1 MKSIKFN
8 LSENF
13 NLVPILSNRI
23 FELEN
28 NSCLMEFVT
37 VVDPEMVYELH
48 IERNTGEKFLK
59 VLDKN
64 IDGSVS
70 IKLTSSILAKTG
82 SIRIQVKGVKDHFVI
97 ESNAIE
103 LDILTFINA
112 SDDIPEKEQS
122 EFEKLIIKVEGIDA
136 HVKIIDSE
144 LLDYIQKFE
153 YLVSDVENISNK
165 VDSDE
170 AAIRDLEKDFHDVS
184 GELENK
190 ANKSDIPT
198 LVSQLENDSNFVNQ
212 NYVDNNIAEVIGEI
226 EAVADVLPNKA
237 NKNDVYTKEQTN
249 ALLDTKASTGT
260 VEALNT
266 NLRSEINKKQDKLVA
281 GSNISIDGNVISST
295 GGGEGD
301 VTKKYLEDNYYDKQ
315 FFEDISTL
323 EIEDDKTPNKLI
335 EEKDICY
342 SSLPT
347 YCGKWLG
354 DNLYRRVYVVNS
366 GIAKGNEIKVAD
378 KPSNMKFC
386 PFITATIVGANSANN
401 VMTNSD
407 CRAYVNDNGIF
418 VVNNFT
424 SYCDRIYVT
433 MEYTV
438 GG

>member
-13 NLVPILSNRI
+13 NLIPVSSMRI
-23 FELEN
+23 YELEN
-28 NSCLMEFVT
+28 NSCIMEFKTT
-37 VVDPEMVYELH
+37 VDAEMVYEMH
-48 IERNTGEKFLK
+48 IQRNTGEKFVK
-59 VLDKN
+59 VLDKVLN
-64 IDGSVS
+64 GLS
-70 IKLTSSILAKTG
+70 INLSASMLSKTG
-82 SIRIQVKGVKDHFVI
+82 SITIQLRGVKDGYTI
-97 ESNAIE
+97 ESNSIE

-112 SDDIPEKEQS
+112 SEDIPPEEQS

-136 HVKIIDSE
+136 HVKRIDDE

-153 YLVSDVENISNK
+153 NLSSDVENLYGK
-165 VDSDE
+165 VD
-170 AAIRDLEKDFHDVS
+170 ALENEFDDVS
-184 GELENK
+184 DALEGVGIEIDAIDANK
-190 ANKSDIPT
+190 ANKS
-198 LVSQLENDSNFVNQ
+198 E
-212 NYVDNNIAEVIGEI
+212 
-226 EAVADVLPNKA
+226 
-237 NKNDVYTKEQTN
+237 VYTKEQTN

-281 GSNISIDGNVISST
+281 GSNITIDGNVISST

-301 VTKKYLEDNYYDKQ
+301 VTKKYLEDNYYDKK
-315 FFEDISTL
+315 FFNDISTL
-323 EIEDDKTPNKLI
+323 EVKDDETSKKLV

-354 DNLYRRVYVVNS
+354 DDLYRRVYVVNS